1 MTGTGT
7 QSDPYIPTT
16 LTEFIQAVGTAGAY
30 VTLTQ
35 DINAADDPEYTGEM
49 AMPITWAAASVQG
62 GGFTLLGLTLRTSAS
77 AIRFAKGI
85 TIDALTIEVGF
96 KRDARFDML
105 VAYGSGSKPL
115 FSSCLFRI
123 KLDEGAYGGSF
134 LDELSFQ
141 DCAMSISTTAET
153 AANADFFWTCDFL
166 RTTIHFTTEMLRASG
181 ASAIIGTSCTFV
193 RSAVIFAQLTAS
205 SGSFS
210 LVGSGAASNGLMYS
224 YVAVLALSGSIAISQ
239 SGSSC
244 IIAIDP
250 SASISIIQSGWTRA
264 TIDQM
269 KDKDWLTSV
278 GFLP

>member
-7 QSDPYIPTT
+7 KADPYIPTT
-16 LTEFIQAVGTAGAY
+16 LTEFIAAVGTAGAY
-30 VTLTQ
+30 VQLTQ
-35 DINAADDPEYTGEM
+35 DINAADDPAYTGEL
-49 AMPITWAAASVQG
+49 ATPITWAASVQG

-85 TIDALTIEVGF
+85 TIEAMMLEIAF

-115 FSSCLFRI
+115 FSACRFRI
-123 KLDEGAYGGSF
+123 KLDESTYGGSF
-134 LDELSFQ
+134 MDELSFQ
-141 DCAMSISTTAET
+141 DCAMSISTTAEA

-166 RTTIHFTTEMLRASG
+166 RTTIHFTSEMLRASG
-181 ASAIIGTSCTFV
+181 NAAIIGYACTFV
-193 RSAVIFAQLTAS
+193 RSAAIFAQLTVS

-210 LVGSGAASNGLMYS
+210 LVGSGAASNGLRYS
-224 YVAVLALSGSIAISQ
+224 YAAVLALSGSIAISH

-250 SASISIIQSGWTRA
+250 SASIWMQSGWTRA
-264 TIDQM
+264 TLAQM
-269 KDKDWLTSV
+269 QDKDWLTSV

>member
-1 MTGTGT
+1 MTGTGV

-16 LTEFIQAVGTAGAY
+16 LTEFITAVGTAGAY
-30 VTLTQ
+30 VALTQ
-35 DINAADDPEYTGEM
+35 DINAADDPEYIGEM
-49 AMPITWAAASVQG
+49 TTPIAWAAASVQG

-77 AIRFAKGI
+77 AICFAKGI
-85 TIDALTIEVGF
+85 TIEAMILEIAF

-105 VAYGSGSKPL
+105 VAYGSGNKPL
-115 FSSCLFRI
+115 FSACRFRI

-134 LDELSFQ
+134 MDELSFQ

-153 AANADFFWTCDFL
+153 AAIADFFWTCDFL
-166 RTTIHFTTEMLRASG
+166 RTTIHFTAEMLRASG
-181 ASAIIGTSCTFV
+181 GSAIIGNSCTFV
-193 RSAVIFAQLTAS
+193 RSAAIFAQLTAS
-205 SGSFS
+205 SGGFY
-210 LVGSGAASNGLMYS
+210 LVGGGAASNGLRYS
-224 YVAVLALSGSIAISQ
+224 YAAVLALSGSIAINH
-239 SGSSC
+239 SGTSC

-250 SASISIIQSGWTRA
+250 SASISSIPSGWTRA

>member
-7 QSDPYIPTT
+7 QADPYIPTT
-16 LTEFIQAVGTAGAY
+16 LTEFITAVGTAGAY
-30 VTLTQ
+30 VALTQ
-35 DINAADDPEYTGEM
+35 DINAADDPEYSGELTT
-49 AMPITWAAASVQG
+49 PITLAAASVQG

-85 TIDALTIEVGF
+85 TIEAMMLEIAF

-105 VAYGSGSKPL
+105 VAYGSGNKPL

-134 LDELSFQ
+134 MDELSFQ

-166 RTTIHFTTEMLRASG
+166 RTTIHFTSEMLRASG
-181 ASAIIGTSCTFV
+181 ASSIFGQSCTFV
-193 RSAVIFAQLTAS
+193 RSAAIFEQLTAS
-205 SGSFS
+205 GGNI
-210 LVGSGAASNGLMYS
+210 LIVGSGAAFNGIRYS
-224 YVAVLALSGSIAISQ
+224 YSAVLALSGSIAINH
-239 SGSSC
+239 SGTSC

-250 SASISIIQSGWTRA
+250 SASISSIPSGWTRA
-264 TIDQM
+264 TLAQM
-269 KDKDWLTSV
+269 QDKDWLTSV